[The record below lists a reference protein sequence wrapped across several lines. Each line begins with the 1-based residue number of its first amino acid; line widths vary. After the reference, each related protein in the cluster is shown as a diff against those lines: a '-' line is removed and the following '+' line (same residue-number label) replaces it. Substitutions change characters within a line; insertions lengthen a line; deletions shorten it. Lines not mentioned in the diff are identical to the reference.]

1 MTPKSGREGRRERE
15 SPLYI
20 RHAVG
25 TGGDMTGLLNKW
37 GTMDAWESPR
47 EMRPNSNERE
57 GGGAEKGGGGKCFKL
72 RPFDAP
78 VAVEGATGWIETTA
92 KAILWGCLL
101 PQADII
107 IIIDRRTGAKAGEH
121 RGPSRGGRG
130 GGGLTA

>member
-1 MTPKSGREGRRERE
+1 
-15 SPLYI
+15 
-20 RHAVG
+20 
-25 TGGDMTGLLNKW
+25 MTGLLNKW
-37 GTMDAWESPR
+37 GPQRIHGCMKSPR
-47 EMRPNSNERE
+47 EMRPDSNERE
-57 GGGAEKGGGGKCFKL
+57 GGRQRREEGDKCFQL

-107 IIIDRRTGAKAGEH
+107 IIDRRTGARAGEH

-130 GGGLTA
+130 GGGLTT